1 MATTAEPRDD
11 VVEVADRNGKGT
23 DDSAGSSSSAA
34 DDFADS
40 SKVGRERD
48 PFLAF
53 VPQLAKW
60 GCDLVGS
67 EVRNV
72 AKGVAVAPS
81 FTRDFLVGSYAYYRA
96 NPRVLYKE
104 VVSGFTVAIMQ
115 VPESIAFS
123 FVAGVP
129 PLSGLQATWWMA
141 FVTGILGG
149 KPGMISGA
157 AGALAVVVTHLTSS
171 DGVLAYL
178 SMEERLNVLYM
189 TMFVCGLFQIGF
201 AIFRLAKLVRLIPE
215 TGMIGFMNGLAII
228 IFMAQLPAF
237 QYCTSQPLFVEC
249 TVAERKWLT
258 FAGQPLELCLVLVH
272 IAVCMAIMK
281 FFPQV
286 PKVGKWIPASLVGLL
301 VGTLIEWTLFRKAIG
316 QGTRVVEETAP
327 IAGAPPK
334 FDWPA
339 IPQDSQTISTMLSY
353 AIQLAAIGAVESVL
367 TLQACNEI
375 TDTVPKISDSNQEC
389 FAQGLANLVCGLFRA
404 MGGDAM
410 IGQSTI
416 NIMNG
421 ARHRVSSTM
430 SGVFMLLFT
439 LILSPFI
446 NLLPIATLTGVLF
459 IVVISTF
466 QWKTFVILRYGRL
479 SDSAAI
485 VLVTVVAVFTN
496 LAIAIAAGIILSA
509 LVHAWDSG
517 AHVEAD
523 IEFKDMVINGK
534 RENGVKYVHVRGAIF
549 FSSTR
554 KFVNMF
560 HIADDPDT
568 IILDFKDALVIDHS
582 AVAAIQ
588 GLTHRY
594 GLAGKRVIIMNIQS
608 KCEGRMHRTHG
619 NRETLN
625 KQMSHKVAD
634 VENPGQGVTAVR
646 IQADGGQGVIDRT
659 KSGESEGS
667 QAHNL
672 QELKMFQT
680 GPSDVEEEME
690 KLQQNY
696 SVHPIKQ
703 GLGDIAE

>member
-1 MATTAEPRDD
+1 MEETGEA
-11 VVEVADRNGKGT
+11 VEVVSVGDFDREDDKNKGT
-23 DDSAGSSSSAA
+23 AVGSSSGSS
-34 DDFADS
+34 DNVSKISRDSFFA
-40 SKVGRERD
+40 
-48 PFLAF
+48 FI
-53 VPQLAKW
+53 PQVAQW
-60 GCDLVGS
+60 GFGIVKNEAGI
-67 EVRNV
+67 VVN
-72 AKGVAVAPS
+72 GVTEAPS
-81 FTRDFLVGSYAYYRA
+81 FLKGFLGDTYTFYRA
-96 NPRVLYKE
+96 NPKILYSE
-104 VVSGFTVAIMQ
+104 IISGFTVAIMQ

-141 FVTGILGG
+141 FITGILGG

-171 DGVLAYL
+171 DGVLSYL
-178 SMEERLNVLYM
+178 EPEERLKVLYM
-189 TMFVCGLFQIGF
+189 TMFVCGIFQIGF

-237 QYCTSQPLFVEC
+237 QYCDAQDLFIDCEVS
-249 TVAERKWLT
+249 ERNWLT
-258 FAGQPLELCLVLVH
+258 FQNQPLELSLLLVH
-272 IAVCMAIMK
+272 VAICMLIMK
-281 FFPQV
+281 FFPMV
-286 PKVGKWIPASLVGLL
+286 PKIGKWIPASLMGLL
-301 VGTLIEWTLFRKAIG
+301 VGTLLEHTLFRQVFG
-316 QGTRVVEETAP
+316 QGTRTVEETST
-327 IAGAPPK
+327 IAGDPPK

-339 IPQDSQTISTMLSY
+339 LPEDRKSETISTMLIY

-389 FAQGLANLVCGLFRA
+389 FAQGLANLVCGLFQA

-430 SGVFMLLFT
+430 SGIFMLLFT
-439 LILSPFI
+439 LVLSEFI
-446 NLLPIATLTGVLF
+446 KLLPIATLTGVLF

-479 SDSAAI
+479 SDSLAI
-485 VLVTVVAVFTN
+485 LLVTIVAVFTN

-523 IEFKDMVINGK
+523 VETKDMIINGE
-534 RENGVKYVHVRGAIF
+534 RVNGVKYVHVRGAIF

-560 HIADDPDT
+560 HISDDPDT
-568 IILDFKDALVIDHS
+568 IILDFKDALIVDHS

-588 GLTHRY
+588 GLAHRY
-594 GLAGKRVIIMNIQS
+594 GLAGKTVILSNIKA
-608 KCEGRMHRTHG
+608 KCAGRMNRTHG
-619 NRETLN
+619 DRKKLM
-625 KQMSHKVAD
+625 KQMSNSIEDIELQDLTVQGAEGEKSK
-634 VENPGQGVTAVR
+634 ESNPH
-646 IQADGGQGVIDRT
+646 
-659 KSGESEGS
+659 S
-667 QAHNL
+667 L
-672 QELKMFQT
+672 QDLKMFST
-680 GPSDVEEEME
+680 DIDGVEKEIEHLKTEEV
-690 KLQQNY
+690 KY
-696 SVHPIKQ
+696 SIEDIKK
-703 GLGDIAE
+703 EN